1 MKDYKK
7 YKKARKENNLAKT
20 GQVVGGT
27 IAGIGG
33 AAFAGKKI
41 LENKAAKVTKGAL
54 VKAGEALPEAI
65 QKVEVNAK
73 NLKKVGKVALPIG
86 AALVT
91 GSTVLKKKSDK
102 KLKEYG
108 NENKKK

>member
-33 AAFAGKKI
+33 VALGGKKL
-41 LENKAAKVTKGAL
+41 LENKAAKVTKGA
-54 VKAGEALPEAI
+54 VAGEALPEAI
-65 QKVEVNAK
+65 QKVGVNAK

-86 AALVT
+86 AALVV